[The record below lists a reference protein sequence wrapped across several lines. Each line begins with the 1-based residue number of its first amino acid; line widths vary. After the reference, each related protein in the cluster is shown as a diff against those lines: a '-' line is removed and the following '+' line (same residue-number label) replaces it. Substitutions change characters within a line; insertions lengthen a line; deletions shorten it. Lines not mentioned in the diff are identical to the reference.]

1 MNRKN
6 CDKNVMMVASVAS
19 MIDLFNEENI
29 NILQSLG
36 YKVHVMTNFENG
48 SITSNER
55 VQEFRGELDEKG
67 VCATHVPI
75 PRSLFKAK
83 SIIESYKMIKK
94 EVMSKD
100 YEIVHCHSPIGGVVC
115 RMACRKARK
124 KGLRVLYTAHG
135 FHFYKGAPLLN
146 WLIYYPVEKFC
157 SYFTDVL
164 ITINKEDYNFA
175 KKNLNAKKVCYVPG
189 IGIDTEKFSFN
200 SSARS
205 EKRSEL
211 GLSDDDI
218 LILSV
223 GELNENKNHQVV
235 IKALAKSG
243 NKNIHY
249 AIAGRGEKHDFL
261 INLANELGV
270 SERVHLLG
278 YRTDIDKLYSA
289 ADICCIASIRE
300 GLVVAALE
308 GISCGVP
315 LVSSKCRGTVDY
327 AVDGENAFLCN
338 WNSADEFAHAIDRLA
353 EDKALRE
360 KLSIESVQTAQ
371 RFDKSVVSKI
381 MNDIYNK

>member
-1 MNRKN
+1 MKILYVTTIGCTMMFFESFISELIKN
-6 CDKNVMMVASVAS
+6 GHTVDIAC
-19 MIDLFNEENI
+19 NEE
-29 NILQSLG
+29 
-36 YKVHVMTNFENG
+36 
-48 SITSNER
+48 TSS
-55 VQEFRGELDEKG
+55 
-67 VCATHVPI
+67 VPQFYRESGCKI
-75 PRSLFKAK
+75 HHISCTRNPLNASNLK
-83 SIIESYKMIKK
+83 SIK
-94 EVMSKD
+94 EISALVD
-100 YEIVHCHSPIGGVVC
+100 ENNYDLVHCHTPIAAALT
-115 RMACRKARK
+115 RLACRKARK

-175 KKNLNAKKVCYVPG
+175 KKRLCAKEVCYVPG
-189 IGIDTEKFSFN
+189 VGIDTEKFSFN

-211 GLSDDDI
+211 GLLDDDI

-243 NKNIHY
+243 HKNIHY
-249 AIAGRGEKHDFL
+249 AIAGRGESHDFL
-261 INLANELGV
+261 ISLANELGV

-278 YRTDIDKLYSA
+278 YRTDIDMLYSA
-289 ADICCIASIRE
+289 ADICCIPSIRE

-360 KLSIESVQTAQ
+360 KLSIQSVQTAQ

-381 MNDIYNK
+381 MNEIYNK